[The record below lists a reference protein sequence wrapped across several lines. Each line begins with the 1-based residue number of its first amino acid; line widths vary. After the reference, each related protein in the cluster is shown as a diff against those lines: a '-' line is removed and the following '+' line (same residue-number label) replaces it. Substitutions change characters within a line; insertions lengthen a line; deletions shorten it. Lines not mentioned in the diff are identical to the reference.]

1 MNPPNFCGMPFGS
14 ILAFWGVAALLIAVP
29 GVDWAFVINAGLR
42 HQALP
47 AATGIV
53 LGYLAMTAVVAAG
66 LGALITSTPI
76 ALTTLT
82 LLGALYLTWLG
93 TTALRAPT
101 SSPSAPDNPASRKT
115 PFNPAQGGRPL
126 LRGIAVSTLNPKGLL
141 IFVTIL
147 PRFADPHGSLPMP
160 IQLSCLGLAFVLT
173 CALVYPCVGLAARA
187 LLNAR
192 PVVARMVSRVSGV
205 AMIVVGVILLVE
217 QICGIVQA

>member
-1 MNPPNFCGMPFGS
+1 MPPGS

-47 AATGIV
+47 AAAGIV
-53 LGYLAMTAVVAAG
+53 LGYLSMTAVVAAG

-82 LLGALYLTWLG
+82 LPGALYLTWLG
-93 TTALRAPT
+93 TTALRNPTDSPT
-101 SSPSAPDNPASRKT
+101 SSPFRGS
-115 PFNPAQGGRPL
+115 PL
-126 LRGIAVSTLNPKGLL
+126 RRGIAVSTLNPKGLL

-160 IQLSCLGLAFVLT
+160 VQLGCLGLTFVLT
-173 CALVYPCVGLAARA
+173 CALVYPCVGLAARI
-187 LLNAR
+187 LLNAK
-192 PVVARMVSRVSGV
+192 PVVARIVSRVSGV

-217 QICGIVQA
+217 QICGIVHA